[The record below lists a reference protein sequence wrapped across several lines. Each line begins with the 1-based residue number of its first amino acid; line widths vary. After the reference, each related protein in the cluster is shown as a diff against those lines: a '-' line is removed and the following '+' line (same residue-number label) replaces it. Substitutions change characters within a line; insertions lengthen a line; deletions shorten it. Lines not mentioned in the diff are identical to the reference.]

1 MKTTLIVLVVLAI
14 LSVAMYLIISTILV
28 RKSKQAKVNDSD
40 DKTKDGCNDDN
51 IVKEDGCLQEG
62 VNYDKE
68 TKELVK
74 KEENK
79 DDKEEEVHIPE
90 HCKMYKYDGHMPN
103 KYFFNIHK
111 YTSKRGKQM
120 YCLVCSAIINDENHR
135 IIVKNSYYPYLGSYT
150 LTVMNKIESM
160 FENKKMSVEEFKKL
174 GSTNFDNLGEIVIY
188 NLLTL

>member
-40 DKTKDGCNDDN
+40 DKTKDVCNDDN

-68 TKELVK
+68 TKEIVK

-90 HCKMYKYDGHMPN
+90 HCKIEKNDEVLPN

-120 YCLVCSAIINDENHR
+120 FCVVCSAVINNENYR
-135 IIVKNSYYPYLGSYT
+135 IIVKNSYYPYLGSYSFT
-150 LTVMNKIESM
+150 LMNKIESM
-160 FENKKMSVEEFKKL
+160 FEDKRMSVEEFIKL
-174 GSTNFDNLGEIVIY
+174 GSTNFDNLGEIV
-188 NLLTL
+188 TSF